1 MSGRREGLIYMNYL
15 FIADGFEEIEA
26 VTTIDLLR
34 RAAVELTTVSVT
46 GSLRVRGAHHIFVE
60 ADRLYEDVDFSDA
73 HMLILP
79 GGGVMLGDYPD
90 FCELLRRHNAADK
103 PIAAICAAPAVLG
116 KLGILEG
123 KQATCYPGF
132 EPALGESYVG
142 GLVVESKNII
152 TAKGPGLSSDFAFCL
167 IEKLCG
173 ADVADEVYDAAQY

>member
-1 MSGRREGLIYMNYL
+1 MNYL
-15 FIADGFEEIEA
+15 FLDNGFEEIEA

-34 RAAVELTTVSVT
+34 RASVALTTVSMT
-46 GSLRVRGAHHIFVE
+46 GELPVRGAHGITVN
-60 ADRLYEDVDFSDA
+60 ADVLFAQQSFDDA
-73 HMLILP
+73 EMLILP
-79 GGGVMLGDYPD
+79 GGGVMLGEHDNL
-90 FCELLRRHNAADK
+90 CELLKTHNNQNK

-167 IEKLCG
+167 IEKICG
-173 ADVADEVYDAAQY
+173 PQVADQVYDVAQY